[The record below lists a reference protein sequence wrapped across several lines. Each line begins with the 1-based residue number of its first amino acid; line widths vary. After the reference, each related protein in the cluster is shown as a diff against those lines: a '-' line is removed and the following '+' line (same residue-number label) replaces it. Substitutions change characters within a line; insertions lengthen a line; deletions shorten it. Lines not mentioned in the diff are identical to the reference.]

1 MFTYSSRKAK
11 FDKFERF
18 IAEKLDLSEKEFRSS
33 KELVSLA
40 DSYDCFISGSDQI
53 WNIEVNDFDPAY
65 FLPFPQQKKVAYAPS
80 CGSRNRFSPESKR
93 RFIPHL
99 EQYSSIAVRDLGT
112 QAFVEELT
120 GRVPKVVLDPTFLLR
135 RRQWDELA
143 SDSMNDYDEYI
154 FMYTLSAS
162 RQLVDTAKQLSRI
175 YKLPVVVSNITNQ
188 HDVLAGFK
196 KYADSGPCDFLTLIK
211 NAKCVL
217 TTSYHATIFSNL

>member
-1 MFTYSSRKAK
+1 M
-11 FDKFERF
+11 
-18 IAEKLDLSEKEFRSS
+18 
-33 KELVSLA
+33 
-40 DSYDCFISGSDQI
+40 
-53 WNIEVNDFDPAY
+53 
-65 FLPFPQQKKVAYAPS
+65 AYAPS

-217 TTSYHATIFSNL
+217 TTSYHATIFSLIYNKPFYAFNGMKDERISYLLSVLGLEDRSISVDTVKKVANVATIDWDKVDSILEEEITASLSFLKESLRD